1 MSRLGHRVGVTA
13 AFCSVLAAASLGSAR
28 AADWPLRGAIEP
40 AGYARWDGWQVGAQF
55 GVGTMRS
62 EFANITGSMVAFILR
77 NTTIEN
83 EFAPSN
89 WATLSSST
97 TNGQLFGAFLGYNM
111 QWDRLVVGLDMNY
124 KYASTLQATSAD
136 SIARQFTTSDGFNN
150 AVSITASASMKLVDY
165 ATLRG
170 RAGYA
175 FGNFLPYAVIGAAV
189 GRFNY
194 DTTVTVHAQGT
205 PPAPPNP
212 NSGASPFTLDQT
224 ATNGKSNAIV
234 GGIAAGL
241 GMDWAITPGL
251 FLRAEWE
258 YVAFS
263 PVNGSRSNV
272 NTGQLGVGM
281 RF

>member
-1 MSRLGHRVGVTA
+1 
-13 AFCSVLAAASLGSAR
+13 
-28 AADWPLRGAIEP
+28 
-40 AGYARWDGWQVGAQF
+40 
-55 GVGTMRS
+55 MRS
-62 EFANITGSMVAFILR
+62 DFANITGSMVAFILR

-83 EFAPSN
+83 EFSPSS
-89 WATLSSST
+89 WTTLSAST
-97 TNGQLFGAFLGYNM
+97 TNGGIYGAFLGYNM
-111 QWDRLVVGLDMNY
+111 QWDRLVVGFDMNY
-124 KYASTLQATSAD
+124 KYASTLDAATSD
-136 SIARQFTTSDGFNN
+136 SISRQFTTSDGFNN
-150 AVSITASASMKLVDY
+150 AVSIDARASMKLVDY
-165 ATLRG
+165 ATMRA

-194 DTTVTVHAQGT
+194 DTTVTVTAVGT

-212 NSGASPFTLDQT
+212 NSGASPFNLSQS

-234 GGIAAGL
+234 GGVAAGL